1 MGDIAG
7 EIVRLRTEIELLTQG
22 LTLQQQS
29 LGLMDE
35 KLDRLLEAATMEPA
49 DDEDPPHPGA
59 ASDYRTSL
67 GPVGRPARN
76 PQAPECG
83 AGRLTDAA
91 VADVSHCGR
100 RKSVSRQG
108 DGQSPA
114 GTDLASRG
122 GRIRA
127 LLSERAPGRFA

>member
-49 DDEDPPHPGA
+49 DDADPLTEALRRIIGLL
-59 ASDYRTSL
+59 SDLS
-67 GPVGRPARN
+67 
-76 PQAPECG
+76 
-83 AGRLTDAA
+83 
-91 VADVSHCGR
+91 
-100 RKSVSRQG
+100 
-108 DGQSPA
+108 DGQHEI
-114 GTDLASRG
+114 LKH
-122 GRIRA
+122 
-127 LLSERAPGRFA
+127 LSAVQAD

>member
-49 DDEDPPHPGA
+49 DDDGSAHRGA
-59 ASDYRTSL
+59 ASDHRTSL
-67 GPVGRPARN
+67 GPVGRPA
-76 PQAPECG
+76 
-83 AGRLTDAA
+83 
-91 VADVSHCGR
+91 
-100 RKSVSRQG
+100 
-108 DGQSPA
+108 
-114 GTDLASRG
+114 
-122 GRIRA
+122 
-127 LLSERAPGRFA
+127 

>member
-1 MGDIAG
+1 MSDIAG
-7 EIVRLRTEIELLTQG
+7 EIIRLRTEIELLTQG

-35 KLDRLLEAATMEPA
+35 KLDRLLEAATMAPA
-49 DDEDPPHPGA
+49 DDEDPLTQA
-59 ASDYRTSL
+59 LRRIIALLR
-67 GPVGRPARN
+67 PVGRSARN

-91 VADVSHCGR
+91 VADVSHRGR

-122 GRIRA
+122 GRTRA
-127 LLSERAPGRFA
+127 LLSNGSGRFA